1 MDSQQPLES
10 VLADSIRDTDGET
23 VSVGNILKLYED
35 RTFGPIFAL
44 LGLLVVVPPIG
55 AIPVLP
61 AIIGAVILLFSLQ
74 KLFGRTH
81 VWAPG
86 FLRERSISKSSLK
99 AAEKKAGPVLARLD
113 SLMTDRLQWAAS
125 GASRYVAT
133 VLVSVLAAV
142 LIPLELVPFAV
153 ALPGAA
159 IALIGVALIARD
171 GLLMLLAYVLSAA
184 AFIVLWRFI

>member
-1 MDSQQPLES
+1 
-10 VLADSIRDTDGET
+10 
-23 VSVGNILKLYED
+23 
-35 RTFGPIFAL
+35 
-44 LGLLVVVPPIG
+44 
-55 AIPVLP
+55 
-61 AIIGAVILLFSLQ
+61 
-74 KLFGRTH
+74 
-81 VWAPG
+81 
-86 FLRERSISKSSLK
+86 
-99 AAEKKAGPVLARLD
+99 
-113 SLMTDRLQWAAS
+113 
-125 GASRYVAT
+125 VAT